1 MSPDRYAYILIAN
14 EKYWKRLCRR
24 SGKERGV
31 HSFVRKNKVAPKAA
45 ERLLFYIKKP
55 SMRIQGTA
63 EFLERLTGRT
73 EDMWIRFGSET
84 CFNSSDEYLDF
95 AQGRTE
101 MTFVRFR
108 DFHES
113 NNPKSTEEIRVLL
126 GNLQGFR
133 GKYVSKETTDQL
145 AL

>member
-1 MSPDRYAYILIAN
+1 MAPDRFAYVLIAN
-14 EKYWKRLCRR
+14 EKYWKRLCLRN
-24 SGKERGV
+24 GMEKGV

-45 ERLLFYIKKP
+45 QKLLFYIKKP

-84 CFNSSDEYLDF
+84 CFKSSDEYFDF

-101 MTFVRFR
+101 MTFVRFS

-133 GKYVSKETTDQL
+133 GKYVDRETADQMTL
-145 AL
+145 